1 VGRFRNAFGG
11 AEVLEGQLSYG
22 TQTKRSFHAAL
33 TTPLNPTL
41 STHGTLSVFGMER
54 DNSAFASSSEIL
66 RGLRATIRTEYNG
79 SHELGYE
86 AALRHVGNLTSTASM
101 SIRQATGTSI
111 KSSIFHNWTRD
122 TRDDPI
128 MATKGEYLKLSHEF
142 AGIGGEASFYKA
154 QSETVISRK
163 IASNACLSFST
174 RAGVLWSLLRPTY
187 FSDRFQLGGSTSVR
201 MFRNNSLGPRDGV
214 DSLGGELYWAAGL
227 SLISDFPKK
236 PHWPVK
242 THLFLNAGRL
252 DNMDKAKSLAMNVQE
267 SITRP
272 SISAGLGIVYRFD
285 PLRVEVNFGVPLV
298 VSKSDG
304 HRRGFEVGV
313 GVNFL

>member
-1 VGRFRNAFGG
+1 
-11 AEVLEGQLSYG
+11 
-22 TQTKRSFHAAL
+22 
-33 TTPLNPTL
+33 
-41 STHGTLSVFGMER
+41 
-54 DNSAFASSSEIL
+54 
-66 RGLRATIRTEYNG
+66 
-79 SHELGYE
+79 
-86 AALRHVGNLTSTASM
+86 
-101 SIRQATGTSI
+101 
-111 KSSIFHNWTRD
+111 
-122 TRDDPI
+122 
-128 MATKGEYLKLSHEF
+128 
-142 AGIGGEASFYKA
+142 
-154 QSETVISRK
+154 
-163 IASNACLSFST
+163 LSFST

-201 MFRNNSLGPRDGV
+201 MFRNNSMGPRDGV

-252 DNMDKAKSLAMNVQE
+252 DNIDKAKSLASNVRE
-267 SITRP
+267 SVSRP

-298 VSKSDG
+298 ASKSDG
-304 HRRGFEVGV
+304 HRRGFEVGI